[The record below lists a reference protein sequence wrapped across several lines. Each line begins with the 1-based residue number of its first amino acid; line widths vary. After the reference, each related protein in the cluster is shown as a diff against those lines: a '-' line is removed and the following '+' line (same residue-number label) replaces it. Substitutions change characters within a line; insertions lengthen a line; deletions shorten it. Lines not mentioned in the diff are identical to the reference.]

1 MVPPECFA
9 PPLPMHPVR
18 LPIFHQQ
25 GRGLI
30 DQVGLAIVGKTIV
43 FVGLEML

>member
-1 MVPPECFA
+1 MVPLERFA

-30 DQVGLAIVGKTIV
+30 DQVMLAIVGRPLCS
-43 FVGLEML
+43 GG